1 MLMQCFDA
9 SDVVLERKR
18 NMTKAIYIFHSLVT
32 YRFDSIVGQG
42 MDGPITYLDNE
53 YVHAIA

>member
-1 MLMQCFDA
+1 MLMLCFDA
-9 SDVVLERKR
+9 FDVVLERKR
-18 NMTKAIYIFHSLVT
+18 NIPKVVYIFHSLVT
-32 YRFDSIVGQG
+32 CKSDSIIGQG

>member
-1 MLMQCFDA
+1 MQCFDA

>member
-1 MLMQCFDA
+1 MLILCFDA

-18 NMTKAIYIFHSLVT
+18 NISKTLYIFHSLVT
-32 YRFDSIVGQG
+32 CRSDSIVGQG
-42 MDGPITYLDNE
+42 MDGSITYLDNE

>member
-1 MLMQCFDA
+1 MLMLCFDA

-18 NMTKAIYIFHSLVT
+18 NIPKAVYIFHSLVT
-32 YRFDSIVGQG
+32 CKSNSIVGQG
-42 MDGPITYLDNE
+42 MHGPITYLDNE

>member
-1 MLMQCFDA
+1 MLILCFDA

-18 NMTKAIYIFHSLVT
+18 NISKVVYIFHSLVT
-32 YRFDSIVGQG
+32 CRFDSIVEQG

>member
-1 MLMQCFDA
+1 MLMLCFDA

-18 NMTKAIYIFHSLVT
+18 NMPKAVYIFHSLVT
-32 YRFDSIVGQG
+32 YRSDSIVGQR

>member
-1 MLMQCFDA
+1 MLCFAA

-18 NMTKAIYIFHSLVT
+18 NISKAVYIFHSLIT
-32 YRFDSIVGQG
+32 CRADSIVGQG
-42 MDGPITYLDNE
+42 MDGSITYLDNE

>member
-1 MLMQCFDA
+1 MLMLCFDA

-18 NMTKAIYIFHSLVT
+18 NISKAVYIFHSLVT
-32 YRFDSIVGQG
+32 CRSDSIVGQG
-42 MDGPITYLDNE
+42 MDGSITYLDNE

>member
-1 MLMQCFDA
+1 MLCFDA
-9 SDVVLERKR
+9 FDVVLERKR
-18 NMTKAIYIFHSLVT
+18 NIPKVVYIFHSLVT
-32 YRFDSIVGQG
+32 CKSDSIIGQG

>member
-1 MLMQCFDA
+1 MLMLCFDA

-18 NMTKAIYIFHSLVT
+18 NISKIVYIFHSLVT
-32 YRFDSIVGQG
+32 CRSNSIVGQG

-53 YVHAIA
+53 YVHAVA